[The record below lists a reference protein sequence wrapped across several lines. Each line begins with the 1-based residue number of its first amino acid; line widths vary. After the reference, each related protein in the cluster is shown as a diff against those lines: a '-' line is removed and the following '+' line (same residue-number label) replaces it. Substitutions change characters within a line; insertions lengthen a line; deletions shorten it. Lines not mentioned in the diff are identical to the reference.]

1 MFSCEYYEIFKKTYF
16 EEQLEMVAS
25 EKQKISVCKPLFH
38 ISRFYTVQLSE
49 AKFYLV
55 YLAKDVL
62 KIRDRPARIFL
73 QSC

>member
-1 MFSCEYYEIFKKTYF
+1 
-16 EEQLEMVAS
+16 MVAS